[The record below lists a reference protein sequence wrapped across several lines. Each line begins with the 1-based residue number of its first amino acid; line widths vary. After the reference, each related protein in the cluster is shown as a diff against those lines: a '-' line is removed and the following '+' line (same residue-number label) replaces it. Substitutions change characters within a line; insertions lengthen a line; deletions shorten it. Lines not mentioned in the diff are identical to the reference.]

1 MTTLRRLF
9 SKFSAFIIYHAFIYF
24 SRHVSFADFQIIWN
38 EAYQAHVEAEWKKMK
53 ASGLSSM
60 NINPRLG
67 RLEEG
72 VAAQLNAQQS
82 RPISPKPDSD
92 AGQEEKP
99 QLSQPMSPSQS
110 KLKYKRKGV

>member
-1 MTTLRRLF
+1 MRKLGELGISGADARYRL
-9 SKFSAFIIYHAFIYF
+9 KWLL
-24 SRHVSFADFQIIWN
+24 DKGLK
-38 EAYQAHVEAEWKKMK
+38 AYQAHVEAEWKRMK